1 MKSILVLRGIPG
13 SGKTTWIKEN
23 RLEQFVI
30 SKDLIRQLIG
40 TVNFMDRDLSLK
52 LDFTR
57 SREEN
62 VDSMFFRCIEEKM
75 SRGNFI
81 VIDNCNINPKSINKI
96 YKYSKI
102 FGYKVFIKSFDI
114 PHDVF
119 NRLKGRN
126 TLFNKIPEDTI
137 RGMIKSYLSFN
148 YSQLSNPNDVI
159 VIKELSEISEY
170 WKSKYKEYV
179 ISGSMN
185 NHIIGDIHSEN
196 SKLSNIVP
204 LMDQD
209 TYIFLGD
216 YCDRGSDPVGT
227 LKSLMSTSKLEN
239 SKNIIFLEGNHE
251 VHLRRWAND
260 LPPVSNSFKETTMNK
275 LDSSD
280 IQKSQLREFL
290 NNLKPFIILNVDGS
304 RFICSH
310 AGLPNPK
317 IIDLDYLYMGVGT
330 FISGYRD
337 IDEQDNKFSSI
348 SKIMRTGA
356 NKLYS
361 IHGHVS
367 YEDKLE
373 LKYSNVVNLNS
384 NPYEDGEGIKVAKID
399 TFGGILLNK
408 LK

>member
-13 SGKTTWIKEN
+13 SGKTSWIKEN

-30 SKDLIRQLIG
+30 SKDLIRQLVG

-62 VDSMFFRCIEEKM
+62 VNSMFFQCLEEKM

-81 VIDNCNINPKSINKI
+81 VIDNCNINPKDINKI

-119 NRLKGRN
+119 NRLKERN

-137 RGMIKSYLSFN
+137 KEMIKSYLSFN
-148 YSQLSNPNDVI
+148 YSQLSNPSDVVI
-159 VIKELSEISEY
+159 IKELSEISEY
-170 WKSKYKEYV
+170 WKSRYKEYV

-196 SKLSNIVP
+196 SKLSNVVS

-251 VHLRRWAND
+251 VHLRR
-260 LPPVSNSFKETTMNK
+260 
-275 LDSSD
+275 
-280 IQKSQLREFL
+280 
-290 NNLKPFIILNVDGS
+290 
-304 RFICSH
+304 
-310 AGLPNPK
+310 
-317 IIDLDYLYMGVGT
+317 
-330 FISGYRD
+330 
-337 IDEQDNKFSSI
+337 
-348 SKIMRTGA
+348 
-356 NKLYS
+356 
-361 IHGHVS
+361 
-367 YEDKLE
+367 
-373 LKYSNVVNLNS
+373 
-384 NPYEDGEGIKVAKID
+384 
-399 TFGGILLNK
+399 
-408 LK
+408 